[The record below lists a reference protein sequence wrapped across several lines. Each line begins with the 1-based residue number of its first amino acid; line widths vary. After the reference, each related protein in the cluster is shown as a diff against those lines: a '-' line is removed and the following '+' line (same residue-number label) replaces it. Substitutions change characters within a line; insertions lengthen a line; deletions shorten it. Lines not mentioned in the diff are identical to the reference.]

1 MSDATTL
8 QKISEDLDFL
18 KEKIG
23 KIEGDVEEIN
33 LYFHRRVKP
42 SYLEKLKKIDEGKFL
57 SEEEFETKIGL
68 GFS

>member
-1 MSDATTL
+1 MKMSDATTL

-33 LYFHRRVKP
+33 LDLHRRVKP

-57 SEEEFETKIGL
+57 SEEEFEREIAEE
-68 GFS
+68 

>member
-33 LYFHRRVKP
+33 LDLHRRVKP

-57 SEEEFETKIGL
+57 SEEEFEREIAEE
-68 GFS
+68 